1 MTNIEGKNIITSARR
16 GLLLAVLAIVGI
28 MPVAAQEAAQQYF
41 TVDEMPDLL
50 RILPPPPDSA
60 SAQFALDVVRHMW
73 GKTQR
78 QDAERRATAI
88 IDAEYSLSNLIRIF
102 SEPFG
107 MAISFAETPEIYRL
121 LRDFTTTCDNI
132 CKKPKAHYMRVRP
145 FMMFHEPTLTPDQEA
160 TMIVNGSYPSGHT
173 IFGWCAALILS
184 EINPEQT
191 EDLMAR
197 GYMYGESRVIV
208 GAHWQSD
215 VDAGMLAASVLHTK
229 LHTSALFLEQMA
241 KAREEYLAKKGGSSN
256 ISSLQRKNTDADKN
270 IYNLSGQQLPHQPS
284 NSIYIQSGRKF
295 VPTK

>member
-1 MTNIEGKNIITSARR
+1 M
-16 GLLLAVLAIVGI
+16 AVLAIVGI

-50 RILPPPPDSA
+50 RILPPPPDS
-60 SAQFALDVVRHMW
+60 SSTQFALDVVRHMW
-73 GKTQR
+73 GKAQR
-78 QDAERRATAI
+78 LDAERRAIAI
-88 IDAEYSLSNLIRIF
+88 SDAEYSLGNLIRIF

-107 MAISFAETPEIYRL
+107 MAISFEETPEIYRL

-132 CKKPKAHYMRVRP
+132 CKKPKEHYMRVRP
-145 FMMFHEPTLTPDQEA
+145 FMMFHEPTLTPDQEE

-184 EINPEQT
+184 EINPERT

-229 LHTSALFLEQMA
+229 LHTSALFLEQMSKA
-241 KAREEYLAKKGGSSN
+241 KAEYLAKRGGSSN
-256 ISSLQRKNTDADKN
+256 ISVQQRRDTAADNN

-284 NSIYIQSGRKF
+284 NSVYIQSGRKF
-295 VPTK
+295 VATK

>member
-1 MTNIEGKNIITSARR
+1 MTNVEEKNIITSARR
-16 GLLLAVLAIVGI
+16 WFLLMVLAVASIVSVG
-28 MPVAAQEAAQQYF
+28 AQETSQQYF

-50 RILPPPPDSA
+50 RILPPPPDST
-60 SAQFALDVVRHMW
+60 STQFALDVVRHMW
-73 GKTQR
+73 GKAQR
-78 QDAERRATAI
+78 LDDERRAIAI
-88 IDAEYSLSNLIRIF
+88 SDAEYSLNNLIHIF

-145 FMMFHEPTLTPDQEA
+145 FMMFHEPTLTPNQEA

-229 LHTSALFLEQMA
+229 LHTSTLFLEQMSKA
-241 KAREEYLAKKGGSSN
+241 KAEFLAKKGGNSN
-256 ISSLQRKNTDADKN
+256 ISSLHQRNTTADKN

-284 NSIYIQSGRKF
+284 NSVYIQSGRKF
-295 VPTK
+295 VPSW